1 VSKEDL
7 EKIEKLVNAEIL
19 AAHNVVVKEM
29 PIEEAKQ
36 IGATALFGE
45 KYGDVVRV
53 VNVEDCSVEFCG
65 GTHLANSAQAGV
77 FKIISESGVAA
88 GVRRIEAL
96 TGFNALEYF
105 EDRDFYMNEF
115 AGMLKATSGNVI
127 SKLQNL
133 IDENKKLSREVESLK
148 AKMSGS
154 LVDDIINAKENI
166 NGVDVVAALAK
177 GLDMNALRT
186 MGDQI
191 KDKLGSG
198 VIVLAGDGGD
208 KVSFVVMCSDDAV
221 KKGAKAGDIVKAAA
235 TVCGGGG
242 GGRPNMAQ
250 AGGKDATKIPQALEA
265 AKEAVRN
272 NVK

>member
-1 VSKEDL
+1 
-7 EKIEKLVNAEIL
+7 
-19 AAHNVVVKEM
+19 
-29 PIEEAKQ
+29 
-36 IGATALFGE
+36 
-45 KYGDVVRV
+45 
-53 VNVEDCSVEFCG
+53 
-65 GTHLANSAQAGV
+65 
-77 FKIISESGVAA
+77 
-88 GVRRIEAL
+88 
-96 TGFNALEYF
+96 
-105 EDRDFYMNEF
+105 
-115 AGMLKATSGNVI
+115 
-127 SKLQNL
+127 LQNL

-166 NGVDVVAALAK
+166 NGVEVVAALAK